1 MVLDLV
7 FLHFFHVQVLI
18 GVKMC
23 IIFGVDNSSSVHED
37 NKKKCILV
45 LVKIQNKTKMIPQ

>member
-23 IIFGVDNSSSVHED
+23 IIFGVDNSSSVHKD